1 MDPPTRSRR
10 VSLQLLVGAYF
21 VLATAVLIVPGL
33 LLAERALRRRLLD
46 SRLSALAAT
55 MRGVV
60 TGAEQRVAAAEA
72 RVGRLARLIS
82 AIPGDADRVA
92 AAEFDRVIGRDP
104 DGAWRSRRD
113 WFDAD
118 RDAGIFLPRS
128 MAVTPAEKAFFAR
141 AKSITERFGA
151 GTLDFRMADAWVMPI
166 AGGEVM
172 YVADQ
177 PTYVWEEVATQDYSN
192 SEWMRLV
199 HPSTNPNGEVRW
211 AEPYHSIK
219 TDAWFVSV
227 EAPFQRG
234 GSWGG
239 AVGQDLGFEELVDY
253 SARTPLESR
262 GRFLIVGRS
271 GGILLADTTTARTP
285 GRVGGLHLADLPDR
299 ELRDTL
305 ARMLEVPPGLGSDS
319 VRVGRTSNAYVLWAR
334 IPATGWLVASLIPAS
349 AVEGPLSAPLR
360 TTRIA
365 VLLGLAALLVASLA
379 AITREI
385 RRRRVV
391 ERAIR
396 RSEERF
402 VRLFHLSPD
411 GLGVTRLDDG
421 RLIEVNDGFAA
432 LTGYSREQLLGRTT
446 VELGLWARPEQ
457 RDAALALIARDG
469 GCRHF
474 PGILRRRDGREMEVE
489 FSARLVEME
498 GEQRLLSIVRD
509 VDEERHLE
517 RQLTQA
523 QRMEAIGRLA
533 GGVAHDFN
541 NIMTAVLGYAQIASD
556 SLPKDAPAREDLD
569 QILRASTRAAELTRH
584 LLAFAR
590 RQVTRPVPVDVNAL
604 VGVARKLLERLLGDH
619 ISLTTLL
626 EPSLPPVLADPV
638 QLEQVLVNL
647 AVNAGDA
654 MPGGGGVSITS
665 AKEGEEVV
673 LSVADT
679 GVGIS
684 DEHQAHIFEPFFT
697 TKELG
702 KGTGLGLAT
711 CYGIVRQAGGRIEV
725 RSAPGLGAAFRVIL
739 PPTAAPLPLP
749 EADAAPETTVGL
761 RAGSETILLAE
772 DEPQVRQLA
781 ERMLGGLGYR
791 VLPASD
797 AAEALEAARTHRGMI
812 DLLVTDVVMPG
823 LNGRELAERLRESR
837 PGLPVLYVSGYAA
850 DSAAIEEALRGGD
863 GFLAKPFAA
872 TDLAQRVRQLLD
884 HADWPPSR
892 RSG

>member
-1 MDPPTRSRR
+1 M
-10 VSLQLLVGAYF
+10 V
-21 VLATAVLIVPGL
+21 ATAVLIVPGL
-33 LLAERALRRRLLD
+33 FLAERALRRRLLD
-46 SRLSALAAT
+46 SRLGALAGT

-60 TGAEQRVAAAEA
+60 TGAEQRVAAAEE
-72 RVGRLARLIS
+72 RVLRLARLIS
-82 AIPGDADRVA
+82 AIPDDADRA
-92 AAEFDRVIGRDP
+92 AVAEFDRLIGRYP
-104 DGAWRSRRD
+104 DGAWRSRREG
-113 WFDAD
+113 FDAD
-118 RDAGIFLPRS
+118 RDAAVFLPRF
-128 MAVTPAEKAFFAR
+128 MAVTPAEKAFLAR
-141 AKSITERFGA
+141 AKGITERFGA
-151 GTLDFRMADAWVMPI
+151 GTLNPRMADAWVMPI

-177 PTYVWEEVATQDYSN
+177 PTFVWEEVATQDYSD

-199 HPSTNPNGEVRW
+199 RPSTNPKGEVRW

-234 GSWGG
+234 ARWGG
-239 AVGQDLGFEELVDY
+239 ALGQDLGFEELVDY
-253 SARTPLESR
+253 SAQTPLESR

-305 ARMLEVPPGLGSDS
+305 ARMLRVPSGPGSDS
-319 VRVGRTSNAYVLWAR
+319 VRVGRTSSAYVLWAR
-334 IPATGWLVASLIPAS
+334 IPATGWLVASLIPAA
-349 AVEGPLSAPLR
+349 AVEAPILAPLR
-360 TTRIA
+360 AMRIA

-379 AITREI
+379 AITKEI
-385 RRRRVV
+385 HSRRIV
-391 ERAIR
+391 EEATR

-402 VRLFHLSPD
+402 ARLFHLSPD

-421 RLIEVNDGFAA
+421 QLIEVNDGFVAI
-432 LTGYSREQLLGRTT
+432 TGYPRELLLGRTT
-446 VELGLWARPEQ
+446 VDLRLWAKDEQ
-457 RDAALALIARDG
+457 RQAAREQIKRDG
-469 GCRHF
+469 ECRNF
-474 PGILRRRDGREMEVE
+474 PGTLRRRDGSEIEVE
-489 FSARLVEME
+489 FSARVVEME

-509 VDEERHLE
+509 VEEQRRLE

-556 SLPKDAPAREDLD
+556 SLPPDAPAREDLE

-590 RQVTRPVPVDVNAL
+590 RQVTRPVPVDVNAM
-604 VGVARKLLERLLGDH
+604 VNEARKLLERLLGDDVE
-619 ISLTTLL
+619 LVTYLD
-626 EPSLPPVLADPV
+626 PSVPPVLVDPV

-647 AVNAGDA
+647 VVNARDA
-654 MPGGGGVSITS
+654 MPGGGSVWVGT
-665 AKEGEEVV
+665 ALEGDEVV

-679 GVGIS
+679 GVGIPAE
-684 DEHQAHIFEPFFT
+684 DHAHIFEPFFT
-697 TKELG
+697 TKEHG

-711 CYGIVRQAGGRIEV
+711 CYGIIRQAGGRVEV
-725 RSAPGLGAAFRVIL
+725 RSAPGSGATFRVIL
-739 PPTAAPLPLP
+739 PATLEPLHPPEAAP
-749 EADAAPETTVGL
+749 AAL
-761 RAGSETILLAE
+761 RAKGIPGGSETILLAE
-772 DEPQVRQLA
+772 DEPQVRELA

-791 VLPASD
+791 VLASRD
-797 AAEALEAARTHRGMI
+797 AAGALEAARSHQGAI
-812 DLLVTDVVMPG
+812 DILVTDIVMPG
-823 LNGRELAERLRESR
+823 LHGRELAERLRETR

-850 DSAAIEEALRGGD
+850 DSAAIEQALRGGD

-872 TDLAQRVRQLLD
+872 TDLAERVRQLLD
-884 HADWPPSR
+884 QSV
-892 RSG
+892 